1 MKPTEFYEGLEA
13 RGLNLTD
20 VQKEQFHR
28 YFELLGEWNERMN
41 LTGITDV
48 EGVYGKHFYDS
59 LDPFLDLDMTN
70 LKTICDV
77 GTGAGFPGVPLA
89 IAYPHLQIY
98 LVDSLNKRIDFL
110 KHVADEIGLV
120 NTSAIHARAEEFCV
134 DHRESFDVVTS
145 RAVARLNILMELCGP
160 LIKED
165 GLFVV
170 LKGPAGDEELVEAK
184 NGLRILGLKVLESKS
199 ASLDIGER
207 INIYMRKVKPTPKKY
222 PRPFGQIKK
231 KPL

>member
-1 MKPTEFYEGLEA
+1 MKPTEFYERLEV
-13 RGLNLTD
+13 RGLSLTD

-41 LTGITDV
+41 LTGITDE

-59 LDPFLDLDMTN
+59 LDPFLDMDMTN
-70 LKTICDV
+70 LQTVCDV

-89 IAYPHLQIY
+89 IAYPHLQVY

-110 KHVADEIGLV
+110 KHVADEIGLTNV
-120 NTSAIHARAEEFCV
+120 FAYHARAEEFCV
-134 DHRESFDVVTS
+134 DRREFFDVVTS

-160 LIKED
+160 LIKQG

-184 NGLRILGLKVLESKS
+184 SGLRILGLQVLESKS

-207 INIYMRKVKPTPKKY
+207 INIYMRKVSPTPKKY
-222 PRPFGQIKK
+222 PRQFGQIKK